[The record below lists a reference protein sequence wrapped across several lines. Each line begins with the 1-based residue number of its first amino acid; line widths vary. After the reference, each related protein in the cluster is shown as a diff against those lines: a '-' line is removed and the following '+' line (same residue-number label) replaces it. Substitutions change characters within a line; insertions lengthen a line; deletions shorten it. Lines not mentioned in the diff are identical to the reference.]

1 MRCLVFPGQGVQHKG
16 MGDGLFARFPDETVA
31 ACERL
36 GHSVVELCRDDP
48 GGRLADTR
56 YAQPTIFLVNALAWM
71 DLAREGRRWD
81 YVAGHSL
88 GEFNA
93 LVAAGVLDLM
103 DGLELVARRAE
114 LMAEVTGGAMIAV
127 VGPDKDRVEALLRGA
142 GLNRVHVANH
152 NSDRQVTVAGERP
165 QLALAVKVLRGPGV
179 RVLPVP
185 VSGPFHTPLMAGA
198 GRRFAALLRTY
209 EFRAGHTPV
218 MSSVT
223 GGPFEP
229 EQAVRLLSRQIS
241 RPVEWVRTVRALR
254 AAGVDRFDEVNGST
268 LTALL
273 SRIADGPAGT
283 DGTSAADLPAFVNQ
297 PAATTKAAPAA
308 TAGTTETAPAV
319 AAGRTTAT
327 TAGTTAAVTAGTTE
341 EHA

>member
-1 MRCLVFPGQGVQHKG
+1 MHCLVFPGQGVQHKG

-31 ACERL
+31 AGELL
-36 GHSVVELCRDDP
+36 GHSLVELCRDDP

-56 YAQPTIFLVNALAWM
+56 YAQPAIFFVNALAWM
-71 DLAREGRRWD
+71 DLARDGRRWD
-81 YVAGHSL
+81 WFAGHSL

-103 DGLELVARRAE
+103 DGLALVRRRAE
-114 LMAEVTGGAMIAV
+114 LMAEVTGGAMVAV
-127 VGPDKDRVEALLRGA
+127 VGPDAERVEAMLRGA

-185 VSGPFHTPLMAGA
+185 VSGPFHTPLMAAA
-198 GRRFAALLRTY
+198 GRRFATVLRGSA
-209 EFRAGHTPV
+209 FRSGHTPV
-218 MSSVT
+218 MSSIT
-223 GGPFEP
+223 GAPFEP
-229 EQAVRLLSRQIS
+229 EQAVRLLSRQLS

-254 AAGVDRFDEVNGST
+254 AAGVDHFEEVNGST

-283 DGTSAADLPAFVNQ
+283 DGTPATGLAALVNQ
-297 PAATTKAAPAA
+297 PAAAARA
-308 TAGTTETAPAV
+308 
-319 AAGRTTAT
+319 
-327 TAGTTAAVTAGTTE
+327 TE
-341 EHA
+341 EHV

>member
-1 MRCLVFPGQGVQHKG
+1 
-16 MGDGLFARFPDETVA
+16 
-31 ACERL
+31 
-36 GHSVVELCRDDP
+36 
-48 GGRLADTR
+48 
-56 YAQPTIFLVNALAWM
+56 
-71 DLAREGRRWD
+71 
-81 YVAGHSL
+81 
-88 GEFNA
+88 
-93 LVAAGVLDLM
+93 
-103 DGLELVARRAE
+103 
-114 LMAEVTGGAMIAV
+114 
-127 VGPDKDRVEALLRGA
+127 
-142 GLNRVHVANH
+142 
-152 NSDRQVTVAGERP
+152 
-165 QLALAVKVLRGPGV
+165 
-179 RVLPVP
+179 
-185 VSGPFHTPLMAGA
+185 MAGA

-297 PAATTKAAPAA
+297 PAAT
-308 TAGTTETAPAV
+308 
-319 AAGRTTAT
+319 
-327 TAGTTAAVTAGTTE
+327 AGTTE